1 MLCRIQGIEETI
13 RAMNGY
19 YTYFA
24 FVAAFLAFVAVKYGW
39 LAVELYQNFC
49 GLVAGM

>member
-1 MLCRIQGIEETI
+1 
-13 RAMNGY
+13 MNGN

-24 FVAAFLAFVAVKYGW
+24 FVAALLAVLAAKYGW
-39 LAVELYQNFC
+39 LAVELLNKFN